1 MFCRK
6 CGKEIGNSNFCS
18 ECGEPVNCNSVQG
31 QNEKLNEM
39 LFALTE
45 KVKTIGYEK
54 LLKVVCALSTVIN
67 LIIRI
72 TNNSIT
78 VVYSALASDDYF
90 CISEE
95 GKQWTL
101 IVLAIEIILTI
112 LLWLGAKKDKMP
124 ITKKGII
131 FVAVMLV
138 IQLAIAFI
146 NVPAPY

>member
-6 CGKEIGNSNFCS
+6 CGKEIGDSKFCS
-18 ECGEPVNCNSVQG
+18 ECGEPVISNSVHRQTE
-31 QNEKLNEM
+31 NLNEI
-39 LFALTE
+39 FSTLTR
-45 KVKTIGYEK
+45 KVKKIGHEK
-54 LLKVVCALSTVIN
+54 LLKVVCVLSTVIN

-78 VVYSALASDDYF
+78 VVYSALAQDDYY

-95 GKQWTL
+95 GKKWTL
-101 IVLAIEIILTI
+101 IVIAIEIALSILF
-112 LLWLGAKKDKMP
+112 WLDARKNQMP
-124 ITKKGII
+124 ISKIGITFGAI
-131 FVAVMLV
+131 MLL